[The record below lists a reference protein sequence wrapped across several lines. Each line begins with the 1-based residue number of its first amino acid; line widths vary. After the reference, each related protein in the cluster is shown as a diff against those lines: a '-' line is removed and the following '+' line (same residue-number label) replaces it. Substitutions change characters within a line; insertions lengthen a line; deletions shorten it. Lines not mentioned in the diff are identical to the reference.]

1 MIDNGGLLE
10 TVIDHASQLDDVA
23 YDDIAPTVA
32 ALTGSGDVSLVPR
45 LSEALDRFLDE
56 ENFYGR
62 DLIAGVLAGVA
73 GITALPALLLAADR
87 DLGDDQDSLQA
98 EIAALLG
105 ADPVAGREW
114 IHELARSDAPERR
127 RAGLLALGSVA
138 EAGDVG
144 LLEEA
149 AGHPDPDVRLTAVD
163 AVVDPAGDDRAFAVL
178 VAASEDLDEQVRMAA
193 ISRLAA
199 SGRLEAAAAL
209 TKVITDSR
217 YRVRARTAYAL
228 GLLGSTTATPAL
240 LQLLRDEDGRVRDQA
255 RDALGVIGGPAA
267 VDDLLAEA
275 IGEDARLR
283 AQAAKALAKAVDSDS
298 RVEPQLMLLAK
309 DYDPT
314 VRAATLSGLASVAN
328 RSARWSVLATTLAD
342 DPDATV
348 RQRVA
353 VVAHH
358 LAPDDFATIL
368 HRLADDIEAT
378 VRQAAA
384 TELRR
389 RPS

>member
-1 MIDNGGLLE
+1 MINNGGLLE
-10 TVIDHASQLDDVA
+10 SVIDHAAQLDDVD

-45 LSEALDRFLDE
+45 LRETLDRFLDE

-73 GITALPALLLAADR
+73 GTAALPALLLAADR
-87 DLGDDQDSLQA
+87 DLGDDQDGLQA
-98 EIAALLG
+98 EIAALLA
-105 ADPVAGREW
+105 ADPVAGRQV
-114 IHELARSDAPERR
+114 ILQLARSDAPQQR
-127 RAGLLALGSVA
+127 RAGLMALGLEA

-149 AGHPDPDVRLTAVD
+149 AGHPDPDVRLTAVE
-163 AVVDPAGDDRAFAVL
+163 AVVDPAGDDQAFAVL
-178 VAASEDLDEQVRMAA
+178 VTASQDPDEQVRMAT

-228 GLLGSTTATPAL
+228 GLLGSATATPSL

-255 RDALGVIGGPAA
+255 RDALGVIGGSAA
-267 VDDLLAEA
+267 VDALLTEA
-275 IGEDARLR
+275 TGEDARLR
-283 AQAAKALAKAVDSDS
+283 AQAAKALAKAVDSDL
-298 RVEPQLMLLAK
+298 RVEPQLMLLAQ
-309 DYDPT
+309 DQDPT
-314 VRAATLSGLASVAN
+314 VRAATLSGLAGVAN
-328 RSARWSVLATTLAD
+328 RSARWSALATRLTD

-358 LAPDDFATIL
+358 LAPDGVATIL
-368 HRLADDIEAT
+368 HRLANDTEAT

-389 RPS
+389 LPR